1 MLIARH
7 GAVVGRTKAIGHLK
21 ALIVNAPQQ
30 LREQLRRGTTDQQLD
45 AAPGCAQRAEETAGR
60 HEACPFQYSTT
71 GLD

>member
-45 AAPGCAQRAEETAGR
+45 AAPGCAQRRRKQQVGTR
-60 HEACPFQYSTT
+60 PVHFSIRP
-71 GLD
+71 LV